1 LRSHDDGYTNLHDRS
16 NLIAAARRPRTA
28 YEVIDVAASHNRR
41 MDSTMNV
48 FHATRGAFLR
58 AGAAGAMVAA
68 ALNLHDLQGALHTK
82 ARRKTLIAAT
92 RIDRGASMHHA
103 VNVMNAFEYTYGE
116 GAGAL
121 HVAAVFYG
129 SALFYAV
136 NDDVWGRYHLFDVL
150 DQASDGLPQMLH
162 TPQNPF
168 LRANAAEGR
177 NDASIETLMRRG
189 LTVIVC
195 NTAMHTITRTI
206 AEMQHVDERRVYEDF
221 LQNLVPGTLV
231 VPAGVAAIVLAQ
243 EAGYTYLG
251 E

>member
-1 LRSHDDGYTNLHDRS
+1 
-16 NLIAAARRPRTA
+16 
-28 YEVIDVAASHNRR
+28 

-48 FHATRGAFLR
+48 FHASRGAFLR

-68 ALNLHDLQGALHTK
+68 AAPVAAAQPAVLNRHDLQGVLRTK
-82 ARRKTLIAAT
+82 ATHKTLIAAT

-129 SALFYAV
+129 SSLFYGV
-136 NDDVWGRYHLFDVL
+136 NDDIWGRYHLFDVL
-150 DQASDGLPQMLH
+150 DQAADGLPQMLH

-168 LRANAAEGR
+168 LRANAAAGR
-177 NDASIETLMRRG
+177 NDSSLETLMRRG
-189 LTVIVC
+189 LTVMLC
-195 NTAMHTITRTI
+195 NTALHTITRSI
-206 AEMQHVDERRVYEDF
+206 AETQHVDERRVYGDF
-221 LQNLVPGTLV
+221 LGNLVPGTLV

-251 E
+251 A